1 MQVMVTDI
9 TLGAGKTTDPV
20 PVIQFL
26 KANGVK
32 VMVDNTV
39 SSGLI
44 TQVILFTDLGFIV
57 ATNCWSAYLALKCV
71 AMYFN
76 DNYNGLQYCF
86 QALNGLFS
94 VSGGL
99 NDVIND
105 VGNIVYE
112 MIEKEQESK

>member
-1 MQVMVTDI
+1 
-9 TLGAGKTTDPV
+9 
-20 PVIQFL
+20 
-26 KANGVK
+26 
-32 VMVDNTV
+32 
-39 SSGLI
+39 
-44 TQVILFTDLGFIV
+44 
-57 ATNCWSAYLALKCV
+57 
-71 AMYFN
+71 MYIN